1 MRPFWYKS
9 RKLFCEDVP
18 VAEIARKVGTPFYL
32 YSQSALELQF
42 QAFDKAFAPR
52 PHLTCYA
59 MKANSNLAILSL
71 FRTLGAGFDVVS
83 KGELMRALAVGM
95 DPKKIIFSGVGK
107 TEDEIDLGLRRG
119 ILQFNVES
127 VAELRTLEARAQAQ
141 AKVADFALRVN
152 PDVDSRTHPYI
163 ATGARQH
170 KFGIALEQV
179 PEVYRRAQRS
189 RYLRITG
196 VGCHIGSQITSIEPF
211 ITAVRRLKEIFL
223 RLRAEGVDVRHLDLG
238 GGLGIV
244 YKDEAPPHPGK
255 YARAVLAVLGDLNC
269 KLILEPGRVI
279 VGNAGALITR
289 VILTKETSNKN
300 FIVVDAGMNDLM
312 RPSLYGAYHGVQA
325 VALNRRGSWK
335 ADVVGPICES
345 GDLLALDRKMPIVRA
360 DELLAIMSSGAYG
373 FALSSNYN
381 SRARAAEVMVRG
393 RRVKVIRRRERF
405 QDLVRGEALRPL

>member
-1 MRPFWYKS
+1 VQPFWYKS

-42 QAFDKAFAPR
+42 RVFDQAFAPL

-83 KGELMRALAVGM
+83 KGELMRAFAVGM

-127 VAELRTLEARAQAQ
+127 VAELRTLEGRAQTLG
-141 AKVADFALRVN
+141 KVADFALRVN

-163 ATGARQH
+163 ATGARHH
-170 KFGIALEQV
+170 KFGISIEKALEI
-179 PEVYRRAQRS
+179 YRRAKRS

-196 VGCHIGSQITSIEPF
+196 IGCHIGSQITSIEPF
-211 ITAVRRLKEIFL
+211 ITAVQRLKETFL
-223 RLRAEGVDVRHLDLG
+223 HLRAEGVDVRHLDLG

-244 YKDEAPPHPGK
+244 YKDETPPHPRE
-255 YARAVLAVLGDLNC
+255 YARAVLAALGNLNC
-269 KLILEPGRVI
+269 TLLLEPGRVI

-300 FIVVDAGMNDLM
+300 FIVVDAGMSDLM
-312 RPSLYGAYHGVQA
+312 RPSLYGAYHGIQA

-345 GDLLALDRKMPIVRA
+345 GDFLALDRKMPIVGA
-360 DELLAIMSSGAYG
+360 DELLAIMCSGAYG
-373 FALSSNYN
+373 FTLSSNYN
-381 SRARAAEVMVRG
+381 SRARAPEVMVRG

-405 QDLVRGEALRPL
+405 QDLVRGEALRPI